1 MTRLATF
8 LYNLPFL
15 TNDRLNGQT
24 PGAASGG
31 NGSVADPDDWISNI
45 TSSSIMK
52 GFLVAVAYIGSF
64 VGIGL
69 TIVGVI
75 QFLLALKDHDGDG
88 KSKAINYI
96 IAGVAFFSLGIIL
109 GIVFDVPLPEL

>member
-1 MTRLATF
+1 MFLKIKTF
-8 LYNLPFL
+8 LYGLPFL
-15 TNDRLNGQT
+15 ASDRLNGQT
-24 PGAASGG
+24 PGNSN
-31 NGSVADPDDWISNI
+31 NGSIADPDDWIGNL
-45 TSSSIMK
+45 TSSKIMK
-52 GFLVAVAYIGSF
+52 GFLVAVSYIGAF

-69 TIVGVI
+69 TIVGVV